1 VAVAATKCLTES
13 ADVYAATPLWQQLR
27 SALDA
32 KLAGATLSR
41 VLGGHQL
48 LQHKINLHL
57 TSTNVRCCSAG
68 MNIRTCARKPD
79 SGPVLLEH
87 VAAIFGTFPTF

>member
-32 KLAGATLSR
+32 KLAGEPPSRQAGIGCSVPQQTLQCWE
-41 VLGGHQL
+41 G
-48 LQHKINLHL
+48 
-57 TSTNVRCCSAG
+57 C
-68 MNIRTCARKPD
+68 
-79 SGPVLLEH
+79 
-87 VAAIFGTFPTF
+87 